1 VRGSEWLTACT
12 YSLLMRQPEL
22 TVSSRVLMRK
32 WGTVHIET
40 PGSLLFS
47 LRLR

>member
-1 VRGSEWLTACT
+1 MRGSEWLTACT

-22 TVSSRVLMRK
+22 TVS
-32 WGTVHIET
+32 TVHIET